1 MPHELPK
8 SYEPGAI
15 ETRWADYWIKEKL
28 FSVPTPPQGETR
40 PVFTLLLPPPNVTGR
55 LHMGHMLN
63 QTQMDIVVRWHRMRG
78 FITLWL
84 PGTDHAG
91 IATQMMVERDLAKE
105 GKKRRDLGREKFIE
119 RVWEWKKLY
128 GGAILDQMKRL
139 GASVDWDREYFTMD
153 ENLSRAVREVF
164 VRLYEEGLIYRGKY
178 IVNWCPRCE
187 TAISDLEVKH
197 EEVAGKLWEI
207 RYPVIGGSSSETP
220 EFITVATTRPETMLG
235 DTAIAVNAKD
245 ERYTHLHGKKVLL
258 PLMNREIPI
267 ITDELAQPEFGTGA
281 VKVTPAHDPNDF
293 QAGKRHNLP
302 QIDVMDEHAHMNQNA
317 GPYAGLDRYEA
328 RKRIL
333 ADLQAHG
340 FLVGEKDHTLALGKC
355 ERCGT
360 VVEPRLS
367 EQWFIKIKPLA
378 DRAIEAV
385 ENGEITIVPE
395 NYRQIYL
402 NWMNNIYDW
411 CISRQ
416 LWWGHR
422 IPAWTCDNC
431 KEVIVAREAPAKCSK
446 CGSIKLEQVS
456 DVLDTWFSSGL
467 LPFTTL
473 GWPEKTRDLDV
484 FYPNTLMITG
494 FDILFFWLARM
505 IMFGCHFMQGHEQD
519 SLIKKATAEAEHE
532 TGAQSDDSVPFRH
545 VYIHALVRDADRQKM
560 SKTKGNVIDPLEII
574 ERFGTD
580 ATRFTL
586 AAMAAPGTD
595 IAFSE
600 SRTEGYRAFA
610 NKIWNAAR
618 FMFMNVDRIGFM
630 WGQPPS
636 AVQPGQSPGSSRPG
650 IDRFQAHTLDD
661 RWILSRF
668 NAVAAEVNASLS
680 TDFGLYRFDN
690 AANSIYDFFW
700 GQFCDWYL
708 ELIKPRLMSSD
719 TQEAEIACGNLSA
732 LFEAALRL
740 LHPFMPFIT
749 EEIWQALYE
758 GNPPVKSIALAPFPL
773 PDGSQTNL
781 TAETEMAILQDLI
794 VNIRNVRAELKV
806 EPKVKVPVEIFAP
819 ETAIRAMVNQNQ
831 GAIERL
837 ANAEKIS
844 FVESSLAN
852 RAGARSTARFDV
864 HLIYERKIDIAA
876 ECERLKKDLEK
887 LEKEFANNQRQLSN
901 EQFLA
906 KAPEKVV
913 EGLRRREKEL
923 IALIDKIKKQ
933 LEGLNG
939 SGPSNTN

>member
-15 ETRWADYWIKEKL
+15 ETRWAEYWIKEKL

-63 QTQMDIVVRWHRMRG
+63 QTQMDIIVRWHRMRG

-91 IATQMMVERDLAKE
+91 IATQMMVERQLGKE

-153 ENLSRAVREVF
+153 EKLSRAVREVF

-207 RYPVIGGSSSETP
+207 RYPIVGTN

-235 DTAIAVNAKD
+235 DVAIAVNEKD
-245 ERYTHLHGKKVLL
+245 ERYTHLHGKKALL

-317 GPYAGLDRYEA
+317 GRYAGLDRYEA
-328 RKRIL
+328 RKMVL
-333 ADLQAHG
+333 VDLQAGG
-340 FLVGEKDHTLALGKC
+340 FLVAEKDYALSLGKC
-355 ERCGT
+355 DRCGT

-367 EQWFIKIKPLA
+367 EQWFIKIQPLA
-378 DRAIEAV
+378 QKAIEAV
-385 ENGEITIVPE
+385 ESGEITIVPE
-395 NYRQIYL
+395 NYKQIYL

-422 IPAWTCDNC
+422 IPAWTCDGC
-431 KEVIVAREAPAKCSK
+431 KEVIVAREAPANCPK
-446 CGSIKLEQVS
+446 CGGKKLEQVS

-473 GWPEKTRDLDV
+473 GWPEKTRDLEV
-484 FYPNTLMITG
+484 FYPTTLLITAYE
-494 FDILFFWLARM
+494 ILFFWVARM

-519 SLIKKATAEAEHE
+519 PAIKKASGWAEKK
-532 TGAQSDDSVPFRH
+532 DDSVPFRQ

-574 ERFGTD
+574 DRFGTD

-600 SRTEGYRAFA
+600 SRTDGYRAFA

-618 FMFMNVDRIGFM
+618 FMFMNVDRLECGAGALAREISPGAK
-630 WGQPPS
+630 GIAAYQPS
-636 AVQPGQSPGSSRPG
+636 A
-650 IDRFQAHTLDD
+650 LED

-668 NAVAAEVNASLS
+668 NRVTAEVNDALE
-680 TDFGLYRFDN
+680 TYRFHE
-690 AANSIYDFFW
+690 AANRIYDFFW
-700 GQFCDWYL
+700 KEFCDWYI
-708 ELIKPRLMSSD
+708 ELIKPRLNFEEGAD
-719 TQEAEIACGNLSA
+719 KTQANLACNNLVN
-732 LFEAALRL
+732 LFDASLRL
-740 LHPFMPFIT
+740 LHPVMPFIT
-749 EEIWQALYE
+749 EEIWQAMYE
-758 GNPPVKSIALAPFPL
+758 GQPPLKSIALAPYPQANDQQFDL
-773 PDGSQTNL
+773 D
-781 TAETEMAILQDLI
+781 AETEMAILQDLI
-794 VNIRNVRAELKV
+794 VNVRNVRAELKV
-806 EPKVKVPVEIFAP
+806 EPKVKVPIEVFAQEP
-819 ETAIRAMVNQNQ
+819 RIRAMVEQNRS
-831 GAIERL
+831 AVERL
-837 ANAEKIS
+837 AHVEKIT
-844 FVESSLAN
+844 FVNGSLAK

-864 HLIYERKIDIAA
+864 HVVYERKIDFTA
-876 ECERLKKDLEK
+876 ERERLTKELDKI
-887 LEKEFANNQRQLSN
+887 EKEFANNQRQLGN

-913 EGLRRREKEL
+913 EGLRRRAHEL
-923 IALIDKIKKQ
+923 ISLREKINRQ
-933 LEGLNG
+933 LDELKDTDA
-939 SGPSNTN
+939 SS

>member
-15 ETRWADYWIKEKL
+15 ETRWAEYWIKEKL
-28 FSVPTPPQGETR
+28 FSVPTPPEGETR

-63 QTQMDIVVRWHRMRG
+63 QTQMDIIVRWHRMRG

-91 IATQMMVERDLAKE
+91 IATQMMVERQLAKE

-119 RVWEWKKLY
+119 RVWEWKQLY

-153 ENLSRAVREVF
+153 EKLSRAVREVF

-207 RYPVIGGSSSETP
+207 RYPIVGSA

-235 DTAIAVNAKD
+235 DTAIAVNSKD
-245 ERYTHLHGKKVLL
+245 ERYTHLHGKKALL

-302 QIDVMDEHAHMNQNA
+302 QIDVMDEHARMNQNA
-317 GPYAGLDRYEA
+317 GRYAGLDRYEA
-328 RKRIL
+328 RKMVL
-333 ADLQAHG
+333 VDLQAGG
-340 FLVGEKDHTLALGKC
+340 FLVAEKDYVLSLGKC
-355 ERCGT
+355 DRCGT

-367 EQWFIKIKPLA
+367 EQWFIKIQPLA
-378 DRAIEAV
+378 QKAIEAV
-385 ENGEITIVPE
+385 ESGEITIVPE
-395 NYRQIYL
+395 NYKQIYL

-422 IPAWTCDNC
+422 IPAWTCDGC
-431 KEVIVAREAPAKCSK
+431 KEVIVAREAPANCPK
-446 CGSIKLEQVS
+446 CGGKKLEQVS

-473 GWPEKTRDLDV
+473 GWPEKTRDLEV
-484 FYPNTLMITG
+484 FYPTTLLITAYE
-494 FDILFFWLARM
+494 ILFFWVARM

-519 SLIKKATAEAEHE
+519 PVIKKAS
-532 TGAQSDDSVPFRH
+532 GWGDKQNDSVPFRQ

-574 ERFGTD
+574 DRFGTD

-618 FMFMNVDRIGFM
+618 FMFMNVDRLECGAGALAREI
-630 WGQPPS
+630 
-636 AVQPGQSPGSSRPG
+636 SPGAKG
-650 IDRFQAHTLDD
+650 IPAYQPSTLED

-668 NAVAAEVNASLS
+668 NRVTAEVNDALE
-680 TDFGLYRFDN
+680 TYRFHE
-690 AANSIYDFFW
+690 AANRIYDFFW
-700 GQFCDWYL
+700 GEFCDWYI
-708 ELIKPRLMSSD
+708 ELIKPRLNFEEGAD
-719 TQEAEIACGNLSA
+719 KTQANLACNNLVN
-732 LFEAALRL
+732 LFDASLRL
-740 LHPFMPFIT
+740 LHPVMPFIT
-749 EEIWQALYE
+749 EEIWQAMYE
-758 GNPPVKSIALAPFPL
+758 GRPPVKSIALAGYPQANEKQFDL
-773 PDGSQTNL
+773 N
-781 TAETEMAILQDLI
+781 AETEMAILQDLI
-794 VNIRNVRAELKV
+794 VNVRNVRAELKI
-806 EPKVKVPVEIFAP
+806 EPKVKVPIEVFAAEPGIRTMVE
-819 ETAIRAMVNQNQ
+819 QNRS
-831 GAIERL
+831 AVERL
-837 ANAEKIS
+837 AHVEKIT
-844 FVESSLAN
+844 FVNGSLAK

-864 HLIYERKIDIAA
+864 HVVYERKIDVTA
-876 ECERLKKDLEK
+876 ERERLTKELDKI
-887 LEKEFANNQRQLSN
+887 EKEFANNQRQLGN

-913 EGLRRREKEL
+913 EGLRRRAQELLSLREK
-923 IALIDKIKKQ
+923 IRRQ
-933 LEGLNG
+933 LDELNG
-939 SGPSNTN
+939 TSPNA

>member
-8 SYEPGAI
+8 SYEPAAI
-15 ETRWADYWIKEKL
+15 ETRWAEYWVKEKL
-28 FSVPTPPQGETR
+28 FSVPTPPPGETR

-63 QTQMDIVVRWHRMRG
+63 QTQMDIIVRWHRMRG

-91 IATQMMVERDLAKE
+91 IATQMMVERQLAKE

-153 ENLSRAVREVF
+153 ENLSHAVREVF

-207 RYPVIGGSSSETP
+207 RYPVVGSD

-245 ERYTHLHGKKVLL
+245 KRYTHLHGRKVLL

-267 ITDELAQPEFGTGA
+267 IVDELAQPEFGTGA

-293 QAGKRHNLP
+293 QAGKRHNLL
-302 QIDVMDEHAHMNQNA
+302 QIDIMDEHAHMNQNA
-317 GPYAGLDRYEA
+317 GRFIGLDRYDA
-328 RKRIL
+328 RKRVL
-333 ADLQAHG
+333 VDLQEQG
-340 FLVGEKDHTLALGKC
+340 FLASEKDHTLALGKC
-355 ERCGT
+355 DRCGT

-378 DRAIEAV
+378 QKAIEAV
-385 ENGEITIVPE
+385 ESGEITIVPE
-395 NYRQIYL
+395 NYKQIYL

-431 KEVIVAREAPAKCSK
+431 KHVIVAREAPLTCTK
-446 CGSIKLEQVS
+446 CGSTKLEQVS

-473 GWPEKTRDLDV
+473 GWPEKTRDQAV
-484 FYPNTLMITG
+484 FYPTTLLITAYE
-494 FDILFFWLARM
+494 ILFFWVARM
-505 IMFGCHFMQGHEQD
+505 IMFGCHFMQGHELD
-519 SLIKKATAEAEHE
+519 PAIKKASGWAEKKN
-532 TGAQSDDSVPFRH
+532 DSVPFRQ
-545 VYIHALVRDADRQKM
+545 VYIHALVRDAERQKM
-560 SKTKGNVIDPLEII
+560 SKTKGNVVDPLEVI

-595 IAFSE
+595 IAFNE
-600 SRTEGYRAFA
+600 GRTEGYRAFA

-618 FMFMNVDRIGFM
+618 FMFMNVDR
-630 WGQPPS
+630 
-636 AVQPGQSPGSSRPG
+636 VEPGLRPG
-650 IDRFQAHTLDD
+650 RTAEGGCPHMGVAGFEAAALED

-668 NAVAAEVNASLS
+668 NRVTQEVNDAL
-680 TDFGLYRFDN
+680 TTYRFHE
-690 AANSIYDFFW
+690 AANRIYDFFW
-700 GQFCDWYL
+700 GEFCDWYL
-708 ELIKPRLMSSD
+708 ELIKPRLNVD
-719 TQEAEIACGNLSA
+719 EGADKTQARVSCVNLVA
-732 LFEAALRL
+732 LFDASLRL
-740 LHPFMPFIT
+740 LHPVMPFIT
-749 EEIWQALYE
+749 EEIWQAIYE
-758 GNPPVKSIALAPFPL
+758 GRPPLKSIAFANYPQ
-773 PDGSQTNL
+773 PDESQIDL
-781 TAETEMAILQDLI
+781 TTETRMSILQDLI
-794 VNIRNVRAELKV
+794 VNVRNVRAELKI
-806 EPKVKVPVEIFAP
+806 EPKVRIPIEVFAH
-819 ETAIRAMVNQNQ
+819 EAEIRAMFEQNR
-831 GAIERL
+831 GAVERL
-837 ANAEKIS
+837 ANVEKMILKDA
-844 FVESSLAN
+844 SLGKQ
-852 RAGARSTARFDV
+852 AGTRSTARFDV
-864 HLIYERKIDIAA
+864 HVIYERKIDVGA
-876 ECERLKKDLEK
+876 ERDRLTKDVEK

-901 EQFLA
+901 EQFLS
-906 KAPEKVV
+906 KAPAKVV
-913 EGLRRREKEL
+913 EGLRTRAAELVNLREKIKNQLDEL
-923 IALIDKIKKQ
+923 NVGAK
-933 LEGLNG
+933 
-939 SGPSNTN
+939 

>member
-15 ETRWADYWIKEKL
+15 ENRWAEYWVKEKL
-28 FSVPTPPQGETR
+28 FSVPTPPPGETR

-63 QTQMDIVVRWHRMRG
+63 QTQMDIIVRWHRMRG

-91 IATQMMVERDLAKE
+91 IATQMMVERELAKE
-105 GKKRRDLGREKFIE
+105 GKKRRELGREKFIE

-164 VRLYEEGLIYRGKY
+164 VRLYEQGLIYRGKY

-197 EEVAGKLWEI
+197 EEVAGKLWKI
-207 RYPVIGGSSSETP
+207 RYPVIGSNPGNP

-245 ERYTHLHGKKVLL
+245 ERYTHLHGKKVLV

-293 QAGKRHNLP
+293 QAGKRHDLP
-302 QIDVMDEHAHMNQNA
+302 QIDVMDEHAHMNANA
-317 GPYAGLDRYEA
+317 GAYAGLDRYEA
-328 RKRIL
+328 RKRVL
-333 ADLQAHG
+333 ADLQEQG
-340 FLVGEKDHTLALGKC
+340 FLVGEKEHTLALGKC
-355 ERCGT
+355 DRCGT

-367 EQWFIKIKPLA
+367 EQWFIKIQPLA
-378 DRAIEAV
+378 DRAKEAV
-385 ENGEITIVPE
+385 ESGAITIVPE
-395 NYRQIYL
+395 NYRQVYL

-422 IPAWTCDNC
+422 IPAWTCEGC
-431 KEVIVAREAPAKCSK
+431 KEIIVAREAPEKCSK
-446 CGSIKLEQVS
+446 CGGTKLEQVS

-473 GWPEKTRDLDV
+473 GWPEKTRDLEV
-484 FYPNTLMITG
+484 FYPNTLLITG

-519 SLIKKATAEAEHE
+519 ALIKKATAVAER
-532 TGAQSDDSVPFRH
+532 DDARGTAGNQDESVPFRH
-545 VYIHALVRDADRQKM
+545 VYIHALVRDAERQKM
-560 SKTKGNVIDPLEII
+560 SKTKGNVLDPLEVI

-618 FMFMNVDRIGFM
+618 FMFMNVDRLEGALSVAGF
-630 WGQPPS
+630 G
-636 AVQPGQSPGSSRPG
+636 GS
-650 IDRFQAHTLDD
+650 TLED

-668 NAVAAEVNASLS
+668 NRVTKEVNDALAA
-680 TDFGLYRFDN
+680 YRFHE
-690 AANSIYDFFW
+690 AANRIYDFFW
-700 GQFCDWYL
+700 GEFCDWYL
-708 ELIKPRLMSSD
+708 ELIKPRLNFEEGAD
-719 TQEAEIACGNLSA
+719 KTEAIAACGNLVA
-732 LFEAALRL
+732 LFDAALRL
-740 LHPFMPFIT
+740 LHPVMPFIT
-749 EEIWQALYE
+749 EEIWQAMHE
-758 GNPPVKSIALAPFPL
+758 GNPPRKSIALAAYPQS
-773 PDGSQTNL
+773 DEKRIDL

-794 VNIRNVRAELKV
+794 VNVRNVRAELKV
-806 EPKVKVPVEIFAP
+806 EPKVKVPIEVFVP
-819 ETAIRAMVNQNQ
+819 ELAVRTMIGQNR

-837 ANAEKIS
+837 GNVEKIT
-844 FVESSLAN
+844 FVEGSLA
-852 RAGARSTARFDV
+852 RQAGSRSTARFDV
-864 HLIYERKIDIAA
+864 HVIYERKIDIAA
-876 ECERLKKDLEK
+876 ERERLKKELEK

-906 KAPEKVV
+906 KAPAKVV
-913 EGLRRREKEL
+913 EGLRTREKEL
-923 IALIDKIKKQ
+923 ISLIDKNKKQ
-933 LEGLNG
+933 LEGLEG
-939 SGPSNTN
+939 

>member
-15 ETRWADYWIKEKL
+15 ETRWAEYWVKEKL
-28 FSVPTPPQGETR
+28 FSVPTPPPGETR

-63 QTQMDIVVRWHRMRG
+63 QTQMDIIVRWHRMRG
-78 FITLWL
+78 FVTLWL

-91 IATQMMVERDLAKE
+91 IATQMMVERQLAQE
-105 GKKRRDLGREKFIE
+105 GKKRRELGREKFIE

-187 TAISDLEVKH
+187 TAISDLEVQH

-207 RYPVIGGSSSETP
+207 RYPVVGTT

-245 ERYTHLHGKKVLL
+245 KRYTHLHDKKVLL
-258 PLMNREIPI
+258 PLMKREIPI

-328 RKRIL
+328 RKRVL
-333 ADLQAHG
+333 ADLQEQG
-340 FLVGEKDHTLALGKC
+340 FLAGEKDYTLALGKC
-355 ERCGT
+355 DRCGT

-378 DRAIEAV
+378 QKAIEAV
-385 ENGEITIVPE
+385 ESREITIVPD
-395 NYRQIYL
+395 NYKQIYL

-431 KEVIVAREAPAKCSK
+431 KHVIVAREAPVTCSK
-446 CGSIKLEQVS
+446 CGSGNLQQVS

-473 GWPEKTRDLDV
+473 GWPEKTRDQAV
-484 FYPNTLMITG
+484 FYPTTLLITAYE
-494 FDILFFWLARM
+494 ILFFWVARM
-505 IMFGCHFMQGHEQD
+505 IMFGCHFMQGHQQD
-519 SLIKKATAEAEHE
+519 PAIKKASGWA
-532 TGAQSDDSVPFRH
+532 DKKNDSVPFRQ
-545 VYIHALVRDADRQKM
+545 VYIHALVRDAERQKM

-618 FMFMNVDRIGFM
+618 FMFINVDRLECGAGTLARELSPKHSSVSGF
-630 WGQPPS
+630 QS
-636 AVQPGQSPGSSRPG
+636 A
-650 IDRFQAHTLDD
+650 ALED

-668 NAVAAEVNASLS
+668 NRVTKEVNDALA
-680 TDFGLYRFDN
+680 TYRFHE
-690 AANSIYDFFW
+690 AANRIYDFFW
-700 GQFCDWYL
+700 GEFCDWYI
-708 ELIKPRLMSSD
+708 ELIKPRLNFEEGAD
-719 TQEAEIACGNLSA
+719 KAQARLACGNLVN
-732 LFEAALRL
+732 LFDASLRL
-740 LHPFMPFIT
+740 LHPVMPFIT
-749 EEIWQALYE
+749 EEIWQAMYR
-758 GNPPVKSIALAPFPL
+758 GQPPLKSIAMATYPQVNEKQFDLI
-773 PDGSQTNL
+773 
-781 TAETEMAILQDLI
+781 AETEMAILQDLI
-794 VNIRNVRAELKV
+794 VNVRNVRAELQV
-806 EPKVKVPVEIFAP
+806 EPKVKVLIEVFAH
-819 ETAIRAMVNQNQ
+819 ESGIRAMIEQNRS
-831 GAIERL
+831 AVERL
-837 ANAEKIS
+837 ANVEKIT
-844 FVESSLAN
+844 FVDSSLAKQ
-852 RAGARSTARFDV
+852 AGARSTARFDV
-864 HLIYERKIDIAA
+864 LVVYERKIDVAA
-876 ECERLKKDLEK
+876 ERERLKKELEK
-887 LEKEFANNQRQLSN
+887 IEKEFANNQRQLGN

-906 KAPEKVV
+906 KAPAKVV
-913 EGLRRREKEL
+913 DGLRRRAQELVGLREKL
-923 IALIDKIKKQ
+923 NDQ
-933 LEGLNG
+933 LDGLNG
-939 SGPSNTN
+939 TGSQSRN

>member
-28 FSVPTPPQGETR
+28 FSVPTPPEGETR

-63 QTQMDIVVRWHRMRG
+63 QTQMDIIVRWHRMRG

-207 RYPVIGGSSSETP
+207 RYPVVGAKPGAD

-235 DTAIAVNAKD
+235 DTAIAVNEKD

-328 RKRIL
+328 RKRVL
-333 ADLQAHG
+333 ADLQEQG

-378 DRAIEAV
+378 DRAIQAV
-385 ENGEITIVPE
+385 ESGEITIVPD

-422 IPAWTCDNC
+422 IPAWTCNNDSC
-431 KEVIVAREAPAKCSK
+431 KEIIVAREAPAKCPK
-446 CGSIKLEQVS
+446 CGGTKLEQVS

-473 GWPEKTRDLDV
+473 GWPEKTRDQAV
-484 FYPNTLMITG
+484 FYPTTLLITAYE
-494 FDILFFWLARM
+494 ILFFWVARM

-519 SLIKKATAEAEHE
+519 PAIKKASGWAEKK
-532 TGAQSDDSVPFRH
+532 DDSVPFRQ

-600 SRTEGYRAFA
+600 SRTDGYRAFA

-618 FMFMNVDRIGFM
+618 FMFMNVDRIGVTRVET
-630 WGQPPS
+630 GLADVETGS
-636 AVQPGQSPGSSRPG
+636 ARVGAGDSPAQSRG
-650 IDRFQAHTLDD
+650 ISAFHPATLED

-668 NAVAAEVNASLS
+668 NRVTAEVNDALA
-680 TDFGLYRFDN
+680 TYRFHE
-690 AANSIYDFFW
+690 AANRIYDFFW
-700 GQFCDWYL
+700 GEFCDWYL
-708 ELIKPRLMSSD
+708 ELIKPRLNFDEGTDKSQA
-719 TQEAEIACGNLSA
+719 TVACTNLVH
-732 LFEAALRL
+732 LFDAALRL
-740 LHPFMPFIT
+740 LHPVMPFIT
-749 EEIWQALYE
+749 EEIWQAIYD
-758 GNPPVKSIALAPFPL
+758 GNPPLKSIALAPYPQA
-773 PDGSQTNL
+773 DERQYNL
-781 TAETEMAILQDLI
+781 NAETEMAILQELI
-794 VNIRNVRAELKV
+794 VNVRNLRAELKV
-806 EPKVKVPVEIFAP
+806 EPKVKVPIELFAP
-819 ETAIRAMVNQNQ
+819 DPSIRAMIEQNR
-831 GAIERL
+831 GAVERL
-837 ANAEKIS
+837 GNVEKIS
-844 FVESSLAN
+844 FVDGSLAKH
-852 RAGARSTARFDV
+852 AGARSTARFDV
-864 HLIYERKIDIAA
+864 HVIYERKIDVAV
-876 ECERLKKDLEK
+876 ESERVKKDLEK
-887 LEKEFANNQRQLSN
+887 IEKESANNQRQLSN

-913 EGLRRREKEL
+913 EGLRRRAQELALLREKMKQQLDEL
-923 IALIDKIKKQ
+923 TGIGTK
-933 LEGLNG
+933 
-939 SGPSNTN
+939 

>member
-28 FSVPTPPQGETR
+28 FSVPTPPEGETR

-63 QTQMDIVVRWHRMRG
+63 QTQMDIIVRWHRMRG

-91 IATQMMVERDLAKE
+91 IATQMMVERQLAKE

-207 RYPVIGGSSSETP
+207 RYPIVGSS

-235 DTAIAVNAKD
+235 DTAVAVNEKD
-245 ERYTHLHGKKVLL
+245 ERYRHLHGKKALL

-267 ITDELAQPEFGTGA
+267 ITDDLAQPEFGTGA

-317 GPYAGLDRYEA
+317 GRYAGLDRYEA
-328 RKRIL
+328 RKMVL
-333 ADLQAHG
+333 VDLQAGG
-340 FLVGEKDHTLALGKC
+340 FLVAEKDYTLALGKC
-355 ERCGT
+355 DRCGT

-367 EQWFIKIKPLA
+367 EQWFIKIQPLA
-378 DRAIEAV
+378 QKAIEAV
-385 ENGEITIVPE
+385 ESGEITIVPE
-395 NYRQIYL
+395 NYKQIYL
-402 NWMNNIYDW
+402 NWMNDIYDW

-422 IPAWTCDNC
+422 IPAWTCDGC
-431 KEVIVAREAPAKCSK
+431 KEVIVAREAPAKCPK
-446 CGSIKLEQVS
+446 CGGAKPEQVS

-473 GWPEKTRDLDV
+473 GWPEKTRDQAV
-484 FYPNTLMITG
+484 FYPTTLLITAYE
-494 FDILFFWLARM
+494 ILFFWVARM

-519 SLIKKATAEAEHE
+519 PAIKKASGWAEKKN
-532 TGAQSDDSVPFRH
+532 DSVPFRQ
-545 VYIHALVRDADRQKM
+545 VYIHALVRDAERQKM

-600 SRTEGYRAFA
+600 SRTDGYRAFA

-618 FMFMNVDRIGFM
+618 FMFMNVDRVEPGLRPVRVGAARGIAGFH
-630 WGQPPS
+630 
-636 AVQPGQSPGSSRPG
+636 A
-650 IDRFQAHTLDD
+650 DTLED

-668 NAVAAEVNASLS
+668 NRVTAEVNDALA
-680 TDFGLYRFDN
+680 TYRFHE
-690 AANSIYDFFW
+690 AANRIYDFFW
-700 GQFCDWYL
+700 GEFCDWYL
-708 ELIKPRLMSSD
+708 ELIKPRLNFEEGAGK
-719 TQEAEIACGNLSA
+719 TQASLACGNLVN
-732 LFEAALRL
+732 LFDSALRL
-740 LHPFMPFIT
+740 LHPVMPFIT
-749 EEIWQALYE
+749 EEIWQAIYE
-758 GNPPVKSIALAPFPL
+758 GKPPLKSIALAGYPQADEKQFDL
-773 PDGSQTNL
+773 N
-781 TAETEMAILQDLI
+781 AETEMAILQDLI
-794 VNIRNVRAELKV
+794 VNVRNVRAELKV
-806 EPKVKVPVEIFAP
+806 EPKIKVPIQVFAQEP
-819 ETAIRAMVNQNQ
+819 AIRSMIEQNQ
-831 GAIERL
+831 KALERL
-837 ANAEKIS
+837 ANVEKIE
-844 FVESSLAN
+844 FGDGSLAQ
-852 RAGARSTARFDV
+852 RTGARSTAHFDV
-864 HLIYERKIDIAA
+864 HVIYEKKIDIAA
-876 ECERLKKDLEK
+876 ERERLKKELEK

-906 KAPEKVV
+906 KAPGKVV
-913 EGLRRREKEL
+913 DGLRRREQEL
-923 IALIDKIKKQ
+923 INLIEKIKRQ
-933 LEGLNG
+933 LDELDGPGTNG
-939 SGPSNTN
+939 

>member
-15 ETRWADYWIKEKL
+15 ETRWAEYWIKEKL
-28 FSVPTPPQGETR
+28 FIVPTPPQGETR
-40 PVFTLLLPPPNVTGR
+40 PVFTLLLPPPNVTGQ
-55 LHMGHMLN
+55 LHMGHMFG
-63 QTQMDIVVRWHRMRG
+63 QTQMDIIVRWHRMRG
-78 FITLWL
+78 FIVLWL

-91 IATQMMVERDLAKE
+91 IATQMMVERQLAKE

-128 GGAILDQMKRL
+128 GGAILNQMKRL

-207 RYPVIGGSSSETP
+207 RYPVVGTD

-235 DTAIAVNAKD
+235 DTAVAVNEKD

-293 QAGKRHNLP
+293 KAGKRHNLP
-302 QIDVMDEHAHMNQNA
+302 EIDVMDEHAHMNQNA
-317 GPYAGLDRYEA
+317 GAYAGLDRYEA
-328 RKRIL
+328 RKRVL
-333 ADLQAHG
+333 ADLQEQG

-367 EQWFIKIKPLA
+367 EQWFIKIQPLA
-378 DRAIEAV
+378 QKAIEAV
-385 ENGEITIVPE
+385 ESGEITIVPD

-422 IPAWTCDNC
+422 IPAWTCDGC
-431 KEVIVAREAPAKCSK
+431 KEIIVAREAPVKCTK
-446 CGSIKLEQVS
+446 CGGTKLEQVS

-473 GWPEKTRDLDV
+473 GWPEKTRDQAV
-484 FYPNTLMITG
+484 FYPTTLLITAYE
-494 FDILFFWLARM
+494 ILFFWVARM
-505 IMFGCHFMQGHEQD
+505 IMFGCHFMDGHQQD
-519 SLIKKATAEAEHE
+519 PVLKAASGWGDKKN
-532 TGAQSDDSVPFRH
+532 DSAPFRQ

-574 ERFGTD
+574 DRFGTD

-595 IAFSE
+595 IAFNE

-618 FMFMNVDRIGFM
+618 FMFMNVDRVEPGLRPCD
-630 WGQPPS
+630 GRGVRPS
-636 AVQPGQSPGSSRPG
+636 TT
-650 IDRFQAHTLDD
+650 TLED

-668 NAVAAEVNASLS
+668 NRVTAEVNDALA
-680 TDFGLYRFDN
+680 TFRFHE
-690 AANSIYDFFW
+690 AANRIYDFFW
-700 GQFCDWYL
+700 GEFCDWYL
-708 ELIKPRLMSSD
+708 ELIKPRLNFEEGAD
-719 TQEAEIACGNLSA
+719 KAQARAACGNLVN
-732 LFEAALRL
+732 LFDAALRL
-740 LHPFMPFIT
+740 LHPVMPFIT
-749 EEIWQALYE
+749 EEIWQAIYE
-758 GNPPVKSIALAPFPL
+758 GQPPLKSIALAPYPHADEKQFDL
-773 PDGSQTNL
+773 A
-781 TAETEMAILQDLI
+781 AETEMAILQDLI
-794 VNIRNVRAELKV
+794 VNVRNLRTELKV
-806 EPKVKVPVEIFAP
+806 EPKVKVPIEVFAHEP
-819 ETAIRAMVNQNQ
+819 GIRAMIEQNRV
-831 GAIERL
+831 AVERL
-837 ANAEKIS
+837 ANVEKIT
-844 FVESSLAN
+844 FVDGSLAKH
-852 RAGARSTARFDV
+852 AGARSTARFDV
-864 HLIYERKIDIAA
+864 HVVYERKIDVAA
-876 ECERLKKDLEK
+876 ERERLTKELEK
-887 LEKEFANNQRQLSN
+887 LEKEFANNQRQLRN

-906 KAPEKVV
+906 KAPAKVV
-913 EGLRRREKEL
+913 EGLRRREQEL
-923 IALIDKIKKQ
+923 IGLRDKIKTQ
-933 LEGLNG
+933 IGELNG
-939 SGPSNTN
+939 TGANV

>member
-15 ETRWADYWIKEKL
+15 ETRWAEYWITEKL
-28 FSVPTPPQGETR
+28 FSVPTPPPGETR

-63 QTQMDIVVRWHRMRG
+63 QTQMDIIVRWHRMRG

-91 IATQMMVERDLAKE
+91 IATQMMVERQLAKE

-153 ENLSRAVREVF
+153 ENLSHAVRETF
-164 VRLYEEGLIYRGKY
+164 VRLYEQGLIYRGKY

-197 EEVAGKLWEI
+197 EDVAGKLWEI
-207 RYPVIGGSSSETP
+207 RYPVVGQPGTAAT

-302 QIDVMDEHAHMNQNA
+302 QIDIMDEHAHMNQNA
-317 GPYAGLDRYEA
+317 GVYAGLDRYEA
-328 RKRIL
+328 RKRVL
-333 ADLQAHG
+333 ADLQEQG
-340 FLVGEKDHTLALGKC
+340 FLVAEKDHALALGKC
-355 ERCGT
+355 DRCGT

-378 DRAIEAV
+378 DRAKQAV
-385 ENGEITIVPE
+385 ESGEITIVPE
-395 NYRQIYL
+395 NYKQVYL

-422 IPAWTCDNC
+422 IPAWTCDDC
-431 KEVIVAREAPAKCSK
+431 RHVIVAREAPLTCTK
-446 CGSIKLEQVS
+446 CGSVKLEQVS

-473 GWPEKTRDLDV
+473 GWPEKTRDLQV

-519 SLIKKATAEAEHE
+519 AAIKKAS
-532 TGAQSDDSVPFRH
+532 GDGDKKDDSVPFRH
-545 VYIHALVRDADRQKM
+545 VYIHALVRDAERQKM
-560 SKTKGNVIDPLEII
+560 SKTKGNVLDPLEII

-600 SRTEGYRAFA
+600 SRTDGYRAFA

-618 FMFMNVDRIGFM
+618 FMFMNVDRVGFV

-636 AVQPGQSPGSSRPG
+636 AVRPEQSPSSGGPG
-650 IDRFQAHTLDD
+650 LASFTLTTLED

-668 NAVAAEVNASLS
+668 NRVTKEVNDALAA
-680 TDFGLYRFDN
+680 YRFHES
-690 AANSIYDFFW
+690 ANTIYDFFW
-700 GQFCDWYL
+700 GEFCDWYL
-708 ELIKPRLMSSD
+708 ELIKPRLNFEEGSD
-719 TQEAEIACGNLSA
+719 KTQAQIACANLVN
-732 LFEAALRL
+732 LFDAALRL
-740 LHPFMPFIT
+740 LHPVMPFIT
-749 EEIWQALYE
+749 EEIWHAIHE
-758 GNPPVKSIALAPFPL
+758 GKPPLKSIALAPFPQADEKQFDL
-773 PDGSQTNL
+773 N
-781 TAETEMAILQDLI
+781 AETEMAILQDLI
-794 VNIRNVRAELKV
+794 VNVRNVRAELKV
-806 EPKVKVPVEIFAP
+806 EPKVKVPIDIFAHEP
-819 ETAIRAMVNQNQ
+819 SIRAMIEQNH
-831 GAIERL
+831 GAVERL
-837 ANAEKIS
+837 ANVEKIS
-844 FVESSLAN
+844 FTEGSLAKQ
-852 RAGARSTARFDV
+852 AGARSTARFDV
-864 HLIYERKIDIAA
+864 HVIYERKIDVAA
-876 ECERLKKDLEK
+876 ECEKLKKDLDK
-887 LEKEFANNQRQLSN
+887 IEKEFANNQRQLGN

-906 KAPEKVV
+906 KAPAKVV
-913 EGLRRREKEL
+913 EGLRTRAQELALLQEKTKSKLKEL
-923 IALIDKIKKQ
+923 
-933 LEGLNG
+933 GC
-939 SGPSNTN
+939 

>member
-8 SYEPGAI
+8 SYEPSAI

-28 FSVPTPPQGETR
+28 FSVPTPPPGETR

-207 RYPVIGGSSSETP
+207 RYPVIGAKPGTK

-267 ITDELAQPEFGTGA
+267 IVDELAQPEFGTGA

-302 QIDVMDEHAHMNQNA
+302 QIDVMDEHAHMNANA

-328 RKRIL
+328 RKRVL
-333 ADLQAHG
+333 ADLQEQG

-355 ERCGT
+355 DRCGT

-378 DRAIEAV
+378 DRAIQAV
-385 ENGEITIVPE
+385 ETGEITIVPD

-422 IPAWTCDNC
+422 IPAWTCNNEGC
-431 KEVIVAREAPAKCSK
+431 KEIIVARETPAKCSK
-446 CGSIKLEQVS
+446 CGGAKLEQVS

-473 GWPEKTRDLDV
+473 GWPEKTRDQAV
-484 FYPNTLMITG
+484 FYPTTLLITAYE
-494 FDILFFWLARM
+494 ILFFWVARM
-505 IMFGCHFMQGHEQD
+505 IMFGCHFMEGHQQD
-519 SLIKKATAEAEHE
+519 PVIKNASGWSEKKN
-532 TGAQSDDSVPFRH
+532 DSVPFRQ

-574 ERFGTD
+574 GRFGTD

-600 SRTEGYRAFA
+600 SRTDGYRAFA

-618 FMFMNVDRIGFM
+618 FMFMNIDRVGYI
-630 WGQPPS
+630 WE
-636 AVQPGQSPGSSRPG
+636 QSPATSRSG
-650 IDRFQAHTLDD
+650 IEQFQRTTLED

-668 NAVAAEVNASLS
+668 NRVTAEVNDALA
-680 TDFGLYRFDN
+680 TYRFHE
-690 AANSIYDFFW
+690 AANRIYDFFW
-700 GQFCDWYL
+700 GEFCDWYL
-708 ELIKPRLMSSD
+708 ELIKPHLNFEEGAD
-719 TQEAEIACGNLSA
+719 QTQARIVCGNLVA
-732 LFEAALRL
+732 LFDAALRL
-740 LHPFMPFIT
+740 LHPVMPFIT
-749 EEIWQALYE
+749 EEIWQAIYE
-758 GNPPVKSIALAPFPL
+758 GNPPLKSIALAPYPQADERQFDL
-773 PDGSQTNL
+773 N
-781 TAETEMAILQDLI
+781 AETEMAILQDLI
-794 VNIRNVRAELKV
+794 VNVRNLRAELKV
-806 EPKVKVPVEIFAP
+806 EPKVKVPIELFALDP
-819 ETAIRAMVNQNQ
+819 AIRAMIEQNR
-831 GAIERL
+831 GAVERL
-837 ANAEKIS
+837 GHVDNIT
-844 FVESSLAN
+844 FVDDSLA
-852 RAGARSTARFDV
+852 RHAGARSTARFDV
-864 HLIYERKIDIAA
+864 HVIYERKIDVGA

-906 KAPEKVV
+906 KAPGKIV
-913 EGLRRREKEL
+913 EGLRGRAQEL
-923 IALIDKIKKQ
+923 TVLIDKTKSK
-933 LEGLNG
+933 LSELAC
-939 SGPSNTN
+939 T

>member
-15 ETRWADYWIKEKL
+15 ETRWAEYWIKEKL
-28 FSVPTPPQGETR
+28 FSVQTPPPGETR
-40 PVFTLLLPPPNVTGR
+40 PVFTLLLPPPNVTGQ
-55 LHMGHMLN
+55 LHMGHMFG
-63 QTQMDIVVRWHRMRG
+63 QTQMDIIVRWHRMRG

-91 IATQMMVERDLAKE
+91 IATQMMVERQLAKE

-128 GGAILDQMKRL
+128 GGAILNQMKRL

-207 RYPVIGGSSSETP
+207 RYPVVGTN

-245 ERYTHLHGKKVLL
+245 ERYTRLHGKKVLL

-267 ITDELAQPEFGTGA
+267 ITDDLAQPEFGTGA

-293 QAGKRHNLP
+293 QAGKRHDLP
-302 QIDVMDEHAHMNQNA
+302 QIDIMDEHGHMNANA
-317 GPYAGLDRYEA
+317 GAYAGLDRYEA
-328 RKRIL
+328 RKRVL
-333 ADLQAHG
+333 ADLQEQG
-340 FLVGEKDHTLALGKC
+340 YLVGEKDHTLSLGKC
-355 ERCGT
+355 DRCGT

-367 EQWFIKIKPLA
+367 EQWFIKIQPLA
-378 DRAIEAV
+378 DKAIEAV
-385 ENGEITIVPE
+385 ESGEITIVPE
-395 NYRQIYL
+395 NYKQIYL

-422 IPAWTCDNC
+422 IPAWTCDGC
-431 KEVIVAREAPAKCSK
+431 KEIIVAREAPTKCPK
-446 CGSIKLEQVS
+446 CGGAKLEQVS

-473 GWPEKTRDLDV
+473 GWPEKTRDQAV
-484 FYPNTLMITG
+484 FYPTTLLITAYE
-494 FDILFFWLARM
+494 ILFFWVARM

-519 SLIKKATAEAEHE
+519 PAIKKASGWADGEGGEKKN
-532 TGAQSDDSVPFRH
+532 DSVPFRQ

-595 IAFSE
+595 IAFNE

-618 FMFMNVDRIGFM
+618 FMFMNVDRLECGAGALAREI
-630 WGQPPS
+630 
-636 AVQPGQSPGSSRPG
+636 SPGAKGIAACRPS
-650 IDRFQAHTLDD
+650 TLED

-668 NAVAAEVNASLS
+668 NRVTAEVNDALAI
-680 TDFGLYRFDN
+680 YRFHE
-690 AANSIYDFFW
+690 AANRIYDFFW
-700 GQFCDWYL
+700 GEFCDWYL
-708 ELIKPRLMSSD
+708 ELIKPRLNFEEAAD
-719 TQEAEIACGNLSA
+719 KTQASLACGNLVN
-732 LFEAALRL
+732 LFDASLRL
-740 LHPFMPFIT
+740 LHPVMPFIT
-749 EEIWQALYE
+749 EEIWQTLYE
-758 GNPPVKSIALAPFPL
+758 GRPPLKSIALAGYPQ
-773 PDGSQTNL
+773 PDEKQFDLN
-781 TAETEMAILQDLI
+781 AETEMAILQDLI
-794 VNIRNVRAELKV
+794 VNVRNVRAELRV
-806 EPKVKVPVEIFAP
+806 EQKVKVPIEIFAP
-819 ETAIRAMVNQNQ
+819 EPGIRTMIEQNHV
-831 GAIERL
+831 AVERL
-837 ANAEKIS
+837 ANVEKIA
-844 FVESSLAN
+844 FVDGSLAKH
-852 RAGARSTARFDV
+852 AGARSTARFDV
-864 HLIYERKIDIAA
+864 HVIYEKKVDAAA
-876 ECERLKKDLEK
+876 ERERLKKELEK
-887 LEKEFANNQRQLSN
+887 LEKEYANNQRQLSN

-913 EGLRRREKEL
+913 EGLRRRAQELASLLEKLRRQLNEL
-923 IALIDKIKKQ
+923 NSPGTK
-933 LEGLNG
+933 
-939 SGPSNTN
+939 S

>member
-15 ETRWADYWIKEKL
+15 EKRWADYWIEEKL
-28 FSVPTPPQGETR
+28 FSVATPAAGPASEKTVR
-40 PVFTLLLPPPNVTGR
+40 PVFTLLLPPPNVTGQ
-55 LHMGHMLN
+55 LHMGHMFG
-63 QTQMDIVVRWHRMRG
+63 QTQMDIIVRWHRMRG
-78 FITLWL
+78 FTTLWL

-128 GGAILDQMKRL
+128 GGAILNQMKRL

-153 ENLSRAVREVF
+153 ENLSHAVREVF

-197 EEVAGKLWEI
+197 EEVVGKLWEI
-207 RYPVIGGSSSETP
+207 RYPVVGSS

-235 DTAIAVNAKD
+235 DTAVAVNAKD

-258 PLMNREIPI
+258 PLMQREIPI

-293 QAGKRHNLP
+293 EAGQRHNLP
-302 QIDVMDEHAHMNQNA
+302 QIDVMDEHAHMNANV
-317 GPYAGLDRYEA
+317 GLYVGLDRYEA
-328 RKRIL
+328 RKRVL
-333 ADLQAHG
+333 ADLQAQG
-340 FLVGEKDHTLALGKC
+340 FLMGEKDHTLALGKC

-378 DRAIEAV
+378 DRAIDAV
-385 ENGEITIVPE
+385 ESGEITIVPD

-402 NWMNNIYDW
+402 NWMNNIHDW
-411 CISRQ
+411 CVSRQ

-422 IPAWTCDNC
+422 IPAWTCEGC
-431 KEVIVAREAPAKCSK
+431 KEVIVAREAPAKCAK
-446 CGSIKLEQVS
+446 CGSAKLEQVS

-473 GWPEKTRDLDV
+473 GWPQKTRDQEV
-484 FYPNTLMITG
+484 FYPTTLLITAYE
-494 FDILFFWLARM
+494 ILFFWVARM
-505 IMFGCHFMQGHEQD
+505 VMFGCHFMQGHEQD
-519 SLIKKATAEAEHE
+519 AAIKKASGWA
-532 TGAQSDDSVPFRH
+532 DKKNDSVPFRQ

-560 SKTKGNVIDPLEII
+560 SKTKGNVIDPLQII

-600 SRTEGYRAFA
+600 SRTDGYRAFA

-618 FMFMNVDRIGFM
+618 FMFMNVDRVEPGLRPVDPAASLRA
-630 WGQPPS
+630 GLRGVRPS
-636 AVQPGQSPGSSRPG
+636 TSA
-650 IDRFQAHTLDD
+650 LED

-668 NAVAAEVNASLS
+668 HRVAADVNAALE
-680 TDFGLYRFDN
+680 TFRFHE
-690 AANSIYDFFW
+690 AANRIYDFFW
-700 GQFCDWYL
+700 GEFCDWYL
-708 ELIKPRLMSSD
+708 ELIKPRLIYEEGADSD
-719 TQEAEIACGNLSA
+719 PARIACASLVNLFDAS
-732 LFEAALRL
+732 LRL
-740 LHPFMPFIT
+740 LHPVMPFIT
-749 EEIWQALYE
+749 EEIWQAIYE
-758 GNPPVKSIALAPFPL
+758 GKPPFKSIALAPYPQADEKQFDL
-773 PDGSQTNL
+773 A
-781 TAETEMAILQDLI
+781 AETEMAILQDLI
-794 VNIRNVRAELKV
+794 VSVRNLRAELKV
-806 EPKVKVPVEIFAP
+806 EQKVKVPIEVFAP
-819 ETAIRAMVNQNQ
+819 EAEIRAMVEQNR
-831 GAIERL
+831 GAVERL
-837 ANAEKIS
+837 AGVEKIT
-844 FVESSLAN
+844 FVDESLAR
-852 RAGARSTARFDV
+852 RAGVRSTSRFDV
-864 HLIYERKIDIAA
+864 HAIYERKIDVAA
-876 ECERLKKDLEK
+876 ECERLKKELEK
-887 LEKEFANNQRQLSN
+887 IEKELGNNQKQMGN

-906 KAPEKVV
+906 KAPAQVV
-913 EGLRRREKEL
+913 EGLRKRAAELGVLREKCKSKLAEL
-923 IALIDKIKKQ
+923 
-933 LEGLNG
+933 ECR
-939 SGPSNTN
+939 

>member
-15 ETRWADYWIKEKL
+15 ETRWAEYWVKEKL
-28 FSVPTPPQGETR
+28 FSVPTPPAGESR

-63 QTQMDIVVRWHRMRG
+63 QTQMDIIVRWHRMRG

-91 IATQMMVERDLAKE
+91 IATQMMVERQLAKE

-153 ENLSRAVREVF
+153 ENLSCAVREVF

-207 RYPVIGGSSSETP
+207 RYPVVGTD

-245 ERYTHLHGKKVLL
+245 ERYTHLQGKKALL

-302 QIDVMDEHAHMNQNA
+302 QVDVMDEHAHMNQNA
-317 GPYAGLDRYEA
+317 GAYLGLDRYEA
-328 RKRIL
+328 RKRVL
-333 ADLQAHG
+333 ADLQEQG
-340 FLVGEKDHTLALGKC
+340 FLAGEKDYTLALGKC

-367 EQWFIKIKPLA
+367 EQWFIKIEPLA
-378 DRAIEAV
+378 RKAIEAV
-385 ENGEITIVPE
+385 ESGQITIVPE
-395 NYRQIYL
+395 NYKQIYL

-431 KEVIVAREAPAKCSK
+431 KHVIVAREAPLTCTK
-446 CGSIKLEQVS
+446 CGSTKLEQVS

-473 GWPEKTRDLDV
+473 GWPEKTRDQAV
-484 FYPNTLMITG
+484 FYPTTLLITAYE
-494 FDILFFWLARM
+494 ILFFWVARM
-505 IMFGCHFMQGHEQD
+505 IMFGCHFMQGHQQD
-519 SLIKKATAEAEHE
+519 AAIKKASGE
-532 TGAQSDDSVPFRH
+532 GDKKDDSVPFRH
-545 VYIHALVRDADRQKM
+545 VYIHALVRDAERQKM

-595 IAFSE
+595 IAFNE
-600 SRTEGYRAFA
+600 SRTDGYRAFA

-618 FMFMNVDRIGFM
+618 FMFMNVDRIAPKL
-630 WGQPPS
+630 QPS
-636 AVQPGQSPGSSRPG
+636 ADGMKAFKTQ
-650 IDRFQAHTLDD
+650 TLED
-661 RWILSRF
+661 RWIKERF
-668 NAVAAEVNASLS
+668 QDAANDVNSQLR
-680 TDFGLYRFDN
+680 LYRFDL
-690 AANSIYDFFW
+690 AATRIYDFFW
-700 GQFCDWYL
+700 REFCDWYL
-708 ELIKPRLMSSD
+708 ELIKPRLNFEEGAD
-719 TQEAEIACGNLSA
+719 KTAAKLACTNLVT
-732 LFEAALRL
+732 LFDASLRL

-749 EEIWQALYE
+749 EEIWHAMHS
-758 GNPPVKSIALAPFPL
+758 GKPPSKSIALVDYPHEMGGLVSEYA
-773 PDGSQTNL
+773 
-781 TAETEMAILQDLI
+781 AVTEMLILQDLI
-794 VNIRNVRAELKV
+794 VSVRNVRAELKV
-806 EPKVKVPVEIFAP
+806 EPRVKVPISVFAADPEIAKL
-819 ETAIRAMVNQNQ
+819 IGDNR
-831 GAIERL
+831 GAVERL
-837 ANAEKIS
+837 ANVEKIS
-844 FVESSLAN
+844 FVENSLAN
-852 RAGARSTARFDV
+852 LPGSRSTAHYDV
-864 HLIYERKIDIAA
+864 HVIFERKIDATAECSKLKKELEGIEKRIEIAA
-876 ECERLKKDLEK
+876 FQLG
-887 LEKEFANNQRQLSN
+887 NQNFLS
-901 EQFLA
+901 
-906 KAPEKVV
+906 KAPQKVV
-913 EGLRRREKEL
+913 DGLN
-923 IALIDKIKKQ
+923 KQ
-933 LEGLNG
+933 LEETKLLREKTLGKLKELG
-939 SGPSNTN
+939 CST

>member
-15 ETRWADYWIKEKL
+15 ETRWAEYWVKERL
-28 FSVPTPPQGETR
+28 FSAPTPPPGETR
-40 PVFTLLLPPPNVTGR
+40 PVFTILLPPPNVTGR

-63 QTQMDIVVRWHRMRG
+63 QTQMDIIARWHRMRG

-84 PGTDHAG
+84 PGTDHAS
-91 IATQMMVERDLAKE
+91 IATQMMVERQLASE
-105 GKKRRDLGREKFIE
+105 GIKRRDLGREKFIE
-119 RVWEWKKLY
+119 RVWCWKKHY

-164 VRLYEEGLIYRGKY
+164 VRLYEDGLIYRGKY
-178 IVNWCPRCE
+178 IVNWCPRCG

-197 EEVAGKLWEI
+197 EDVAGKLWEI
-207 RYPVIGGSSSETP
+207 RYPVIGQPGAAVPT

-293 QAGKRHNLP
+293 QAGLRHNLP
-302 QIDVMDEHAHMNQNA
+302 QIDVMDEHAHMNENA
-317 GPYAGLDRYEA
+317 GPYAGLDRYKA
-328 RKRIL
+328 RARVL
-333 ADLQAHG
+333 EDLQAQG
-340 FLVGEKDHTLALGKC
+340 FLVGEKDYTLGIGKC

-367 EQWFIKIKPLA
+367 AQWFVKIKPLA
-378 DRAIEAV
+378 DHAIKVV
-385 ENGEITIVPE
+385 EEGEITIVPE
-395 NYRQIYL
+395 NFKQMYL
-402 NWMNNIYDW
+402 NWMYNIHDW

-422 IPAWTCDNC
+422 IPAWHCQDC
-431 KEVIVAREAPAKCSK
+431 GKFIVAREEPPQCP
-446 CGSIKLEQVS
+446 CGGKLEQDP
-456 DVLDTWFSSGL
+456 DVLDTWFSSGF
-467 LPFTTL
+467 LPFTAL
-473 GWPEKTRDLDV
+473 GWPEKTRDQEV
-484 FYPNTLMITG
+484 FYPSTLLVTAYE
-494 FDILFFWLARM
+494 ILFLWVSRM
-505 IMFGCHFMQGHEQD
+505 IMTGCYFMKDHKQD
-519 SLIKKATAEAEHE
+519 PAIKKASGWADKK
-532 TGAQSDDSVPFRH
+532 DDSVPFRQ

-618 FMFMNVDRIGFM
+618 FMFMNVDRVEPGLR
-630 WGQPPS
+630 PTLTSES
-636 AVQPGQSPGSSRPG
+636 AHVGTGAFARPGQGEARPVG
-650 IDRFQAHTLDD
+650 IAACTLNTLED

-668 NAVAAEVNASLS
+668 NRVTAEVNDALA
-680 TDFGLYRFDN
+680 TYRFHE
-690 AANSIYDFFW
+690 AANRIYDFFW
-700 GQFCDWYL
+700 GEFCDWYL
-708 ELIKPRLMSSD
+708 ELIKPRLNFEEGADKS
-719 TQEAEIACGNLSA
+719 QARIGCANLVN
-732 LFEAALRL
+732 LFDASLRL
-740 LHPFMPFIT
+740 LHPVMPFIT
-749 EEIWQALYE
+749 EEIWHAMYE
-758 GNPPVKSIALAPFPL
+758 DKPPLQSIALAAYPHADKKQYDL
-773 PDGSQTNL
+773 K
-781 TAETEMAILQDLI
+781 AETEMAILQDLI
-794 VNIRNVRAELKV
+794 VNVRNVRAELKV
-806 EPKVKVPVEIFAP
+806 EPKVKVPVEIFAHEP
-819 ETAIRAMVNQNQ
+819 TIRAMIDQNR
-831 GAIERL
+831 GAVERL
-837 ANAEKIS
+837 ANVEKIT
-844 FVESSLAN
+844 FTDSSLAKQP
-852 RAGARSTARFDV
+852 GARSTARFDV
-864 HLIYERKIDIAA
+864 HVIYERKIDVAT
-876 ECERLKKDLEK
+876 ERERLKKELEK
-887 LEKEFANNQRQLSN
+887 LEKEFANNRKQLGN

-906 KAPEKVV
+906 KAPAKVV
-913 EGLRRREKEL
+913 EGLRTRAEEL
-923 IALIDKIKKQ
+923 ISLRGKIRNQ
-933 LEGLNG
+933 LDELN
-939 SGPSNTN
+939 

>member
-1 MPHELPK
+1 MPHELSK

-15 ETRWADYWIKEKL
+15 ETRWAEYWVKEKL
-28 FSVPTPPQGETR
+28 FSVPTPPPGETR

-63 QTQMDIVVRWHRMRG
+63 QTQMDIIVRWHRMRG

-91 IATQMMVERDLAKE
+91 IATQMMVERQLAKE

-153 ENLSRAVREVF
+153 ETLSRAVREVF

-207 RYPVIGGSSSETP
+207 RYPVVGKKSGSS

-293 QAGKRHNLP
+293 QAGQRHNLP
-302 QIDVMDEHAHMNQNA
+302 QIDVMDEHARMNHNA
-317 GPYAGLDRYEA
+317 GAYAGLDRYGA
-328 RKRIL
+328 RKRVL
-333 ADLQAHG
+333 EDLQAAG
-340 FLVGEKDHTLALGKC
+340 FLVAERDYTLALGRC
-355 ERCGT
+355 DRCGT

-367 EQWFIKIKPLA
+367 EQWFIKIQPLA
-378 DRAIEAV
+378 QKAIEAV
-385 ENGEITIVPE
+385 ESGEIAIVPD

-402 NWMNNIYDW
+402 NWMNNIHDW
-411 CISRQ
+411 CVSRQ

-422 IPAWTCDNC
+422 IPAWTCEGC
-431 KEVIVAREAPAKCSK
+431 KEVIVAREAPARCPK
-446 CGSIKLEQVS
+446 CGGTKLEQVS

-473 GWPEKTRDLDV
+473 GWPEKTRDQAV
-484 FYPNTLMITG
+484 FYPTTLLITAYE
-494 FDILFFWLARM
+494 ILFFWVARM

-519 SLIKKATAEAEHE
+519 AAIKQASGWGDKKN
-532 TGAQSDDSVPFRH
+532 DSVPFRQ
-545 VYIHALVRDADRQKM
+545 VYIHALVRDAERQKM

-600 SRTEGYRAFA
+600 SRTDGYRAFA

-618 FMFMNVDRIGFM
+618 FMFMNVDRVDPGLRPSRTAEGGCPHMGVAGF
-630 WGQPPS
+630 QT
-636 AVQPGQSPGSSRPG
+636 SS
-650 IDRFQAHTLDD
+650 LED

-668 NAVAAEVNASLS
+668 NRVTAQVNDALA
-680 TDFGLYRFDN
+680 TYRFHE
-690 AANSIYDFFW
+690 AANRIYDFFW
-700 GQFCDWYL
+700 GEFCDWYL
-708 ELIKPRLMSSD
+708 ELIKPRLNFEEGVD
-719 TQEAEIACGNLSA
+719 KGTARIACGNLVN
-732 LFEAALRL
+732 LFDGSLRL
-740 LHPFMPFIT
+740 LHPVMPFIT
-749 EEIWQALYE
+749 EEIWQAMYE
-758 GNPPVKSIALAPFPL
+758 GQPPLKSIALAGYPQADEKQFDL
-773 PDGSQTNL
+773 A
-781 TAETEMAILQDLI
+781 AETEMAILQDLI
-794 VNIRNVRAELKV
+794 VTVRNLRAELKV
-806 EPKVKVPVEIFAP
+806 EAKVKVPIEVVAHEP
-819 ETAIRAMVNQNQ
+819 GIRAMIDQNR
-831 GAIERL
+831 GAVERL
-837 ANAEKIS
+837 AHVEKVM
-844 FVESSLAN
+844 FVESSLAKL
-852 RAGARSTARFDV
+852 AGVRSTARFDV
-864 HLIYERKIDIAA
+864 RVVYERKIDIAA
-876 ECERLKKDLEK
+876 ECERLKKELEK
-887 LEKEFANNQRQLSN
+887 MEKEIANGQRQLSN
-901 EQFLA
+901 EHFLA
-906 KAPEKVV
+906 KAPENVV
-913 EGLRRREKEL
+913 GGLRKRAAEL
-923 IALIDKIKKQ
+923 IVLQGKTKSKLDE
-933 LEGLNG
+933 LGCG
-939 SGPSNTN
+939 